1 MSSLSISRG
10 RAIGLGRCAR
20 QVNDIAPL
28 KISAHDTSPHEV
40 GMRTPTQALGLIS
53 AAASNAS
60 SARVE

>member
-1 MSSLSISRG
+1 MSSLAMSSD

-20 QVNDIAPL
+20 WVIDIAPL
-28 KISAHDTSPHEV
+28 RIGCDTSPREV
-40 GMRTPTQALGLIS
+40 GMRKPTQALGLIS

>member
-1 MSSLSISRG
+1 MSSLAMSSD

-20 QVNDIAPL
+20 WVIDIEL
-28 KISAHDTSPHEV
+28 LRIGCDTSPHEV
-40 GMRTPTQALGLIS
+40 GMRTPTQALRLIS